1 MHTERRLTSLFDN
14 VTDSDDSD
22 TNDQSMHTERQLSSW
37 NDIKL
42 CADKPMIMQ
51 PPRTC
56 PLNDENT
63 DTTNEDSEVHAIIP
77 VETKRTRKRRKRTQ
91 RAHSRQLPPAP
102 RCLRPGDGCDLRS
115 LGCRP
120 DAVSRGPGCTHGCT
134 PRAFDAGS
142 MQPNASSR
150 IATTR
155 FCSLYCFYY
164 ICIMII
170 TPLHVKNEQKKH
182 AWA

>member
-102 RCLRPGDGCDLRS
+102 RCHQNCKTNCRTVEHYREDANDMTVVSACRTSNCACNISADLAPSRPGVLIVTADCCL
-115 LGCRP
+115 L
-120 DAVSRGPGCTHGCT
+120 V
-134 PRAFDAGS
+134 
-142 MQPNASSR
+142 M
-150 IATTR
+150 
-155 FCSLYCFYY
+155 
-164 ICIMII
+164 
-170 TPLHVKNEQKKH
+170 
-182 AWA
+182 